1 MALKLTLRGGYWQ
14 VTGTLEGIRHREST
28 GAAKRDRAGAE
39 RYLVENM
46 PRILAEVR
54 AKKQGKEKPRELTFA
69 AAAELY
75 LKAGKP
81 TRFVAEMIQHWNET
95 PVKDITSGKVRAAA
109 IEIFPRAT
117 GSTRNRH
124 VIVPTQAIINH
135 AAELE
140 KCSYLKVK
148 RFKVE
153 TKIKKPATW
162 EWVQSFMACAN
173 PNLGALCAFMFM
185 TGARVTEATDL
196 RWADVD
202 MAAAKAVIRQT
213 KVGKERVAHLPAEL
227 VAALGK
233 IQGERAPDGKVFK
246 YSSRHTAVIQ
256 WMKAI
261 ARAGIEPLTFHS
273 CRHGF
278 ATTLLHRGVDP
289 VTVAKLGGWADA
301 QLVFRTYGHAMNDPS
316 ITDLLTQNADTKNR
330 HSAKRSVRSRIRVV
344 K

>member
-1 MALKLTLRGGYWQ
+1 MALKLTDRGGYWQ
-14 VTGTLEGIRHREST
+14 ITGTLEGKRYRRST
-28 GAAKRDRAGAE
+28 SFAKRDRAAAE
-39 RYLVENM
+39 RHLAQIM
-46 PRILAEVR
+46 PDLLKEAQAE
-54 AKKQGKEKPRELTFA
+54 KLGKDVVKELTFA
-69 AAAELY
+69 KAATIY
-75 LKAGKP
+75 LKAGRP
-81 TRFVAEMIQHWNET
+81 DRFVKDMIRLWSDT

-109 IEIFPRAT
+109 IERYPRAT

-140 KCSYLKVK
+140 LCHPMRVK
-148 RFKVE
+148 RFKVV

-185 TGARVTEATDL
+185 TGARVTEATEL
-196 RWADVD
+196 RWRDID
-202 MAAAKAVIRQT
+202 LKTAKAVIRQT
-213 KVGKERVAHLPAEL
+213 KVGKERVAHMPPEL
-227 VAALGK
+227 VAAVDK
-233 IQGERAPDGKVFK
+233 IQGERLPDGKVFK
-246 YSSRHTAVIQ
+246 YSSRHTAAIQ

-261 ARAGIEPLTFHS
+261 ARAGIEPLTFHC

-301 QLVFRTYGHAMNDPS
+301 QLVFRTYGHAMSD
-316 ITDLLTQNADTKNR
+316 ITIPDLLTQNADTKNG
-330 HSAKRSVRSRIRVV
+330 HSAKKGAKSRIRVI